1 MLITI
6 ENFGAIKHF
15 QFDTEK
21 DLSLIFGKNS
31 VGKSY
36 AISLVYLILKNI
48 LELKDF
54 NFMRNDAHFLFGKE
68 FNNDIEELEQK
79 VGENDD
85 NEVDI
90 SNYVKKHLSPYLD
103 LFLISKLNDSVIN
116 TFNEAANL
124 QNKFTNEDLKVTIE
138 WCNINFDIDIT
149 IVLGLKK
156 NSNQNVELVITTF
169 YFNKKFIL
177 KKIKACRNLK
187 KTEKNIILYY
197 QEEKKEHFEHSY
209 LMFNVEFISGFF
221 DELQSINNV
230 YYLPASRSGLYQALS
245 AFGQIIAELA
255 KNRRFVSRRIELPAI
270 SEPVADYFLHL
281 SNIKPSRKSHN
292 DFINYANE
300 IEKEILQG
308 VVEFDSK
315 NKKLFFTPNKI
326 SLKLDLSATSSMVSE
341 ISPIVSYL
349 KYILPI
355 QRISKKEQKPLV
367 FIEEPEAHLHPET
380 QVKLMAV
387 FARLVKDNKI
397 KLVMT
402 SHSNYIFNKASNLV
416 MDNKIDK
423 EKFSAVL
430 FESTPEGSIARI
442 LETDEYGIEDENF
455 IDTAESI
462 YEEKIELINKLN
474 G

>member
-21 DLSLIFGKNS
+21 DLYLIFGKNS

-48 LELKDF
+48 LELKGHRMMSYDVPY
-54 NFMRNDAHFLFGKE
+54 LFGKE
-68 FNNDIEELEQK
+68 FDTDIKELEQK
-79 VGENDD
+79 VEKNNDKTI
-85 NEVDI
+85 DI
-90 SNYVKKHLSPYLD
+90 SSYVEKHLILYLD
-103 LFLISKLNDSVIN
+103 NFLIRRLNDSLIN
-116 TFNEAANL
+116 TFNELANV
-124 QNKFTNEDLKVTIE
+124 QNKFTTEKLKITLE
-138 WCNINFDIDIT
+138 WHNINLNMDLNIS
-149 IVLGLKK
+149 LGLKK
-156 NSNQNVELVITTF
+156 NSNQNEEFVVTTCSL
-169 YFNKKFIL
+169 NKEFIL
-177 KKIKACRNLK
+177 KKIKTCRNLK
-187 KTEKNIILYY
+187 QAEKQIILYY
-197 QEEKKEHFEHSY
+197 PDDKKEHFERNY
-209 LMFNVEFISGFF
+209 FALIGKFISGFF
-221 DELQSINNV
+221 DELQVINNV

-245 AFGQIIAELA
+245 AFGQIMAELV
-255 KNRRFVSRRIELPAI
+255 KNRRFISRRIELPAI

-281 SNIKPSRKSHN
+281 SNINPSRKLHN
-292 DFINYANE
+292 EFIGYVNE

-315 NKKLFFTPNKI
+315 SKRLLFTLNDT

-349 KYILPI
+349 KFILPN
-355 QRISKKEQKPLV
+355 QRGSKKEQKPLV

-380 QVKLMAV
+380 QVKLIAV
-387 FARLVKDNKI
+387 FVRLAKDNKI
-397 KLVMT
+397 KLVIT
-402 SHSNYIFNKASNLV
+402 SHSNYIFNKSSNLV

-430 FESTPEGSIARI
+430 FEPTPEGSVAKI

-462 YEEKIELINKLN
+462 YEEKIDLINKLN